1 MKMILFVYNAPLEEE
16 IMAGLGAANI
26 HYYTKWEKVLGTGK
40 SSDPRM
46 DTNVW
51 PGYNSALLIY
61 CEDQQLANI
70 KETLKNMKKK
80 LPKGSVSAYVWPLE
94 EVI

>member
-1 MKMILFVYNAPLEEE
+1 MKLILFVYNAPLEVE
-16 IMAGLGAANI
+16 IMEGLSAAGIN
-26 HYYTKWEKVLGTGK
+26 YYTKWEKVLGTGK
-40 SSDPRM
+40 SSDPRL

-61 CEDQQLANI
+61 CEDQCMANI
-70 KETLKNMKKK
+70 KETIKEIKKK
-80 LPKGSVSAYVWPLE
+80 MPKGSVSAYVWPLE

>member
-16 IMAGLGAANI
+16 IMAGLGTADI

-40 SSDPRM
+40 SSDPRL

-61 CEDQQLANI
+61 CEDACMGNI
-70 KETLKNMKKK
+70 KETIKNIKKK
-80 LPKGSVSAYVWPLE
+80 MPKGSVSAYVWPLE

>member
-1 MKMILFVYNAPLEEE
+1 MVLFVYNAPLEKE
-16 IMAGLGAANI
+16 IMAGLAAAGI

-40 SSDPRM
+40 SSDPRL

-61 CEDQQLANI
+61 CEDQCMDKI
-70 KETLKNMKKK
+70 KETIKNIKNKM
-80 LPKGSVSAYVWPLE
+80 PKGSVSAYVWPLE

>member
-1 MKMILFVYNAPLEEE
+1 MKMILFVYNAPLEKE
-16 IMAGLGAANI
+16 IMTGLSAADI

-40 SSDPRM
+40 SSDPRL
-46 DTNVW
+46 DTTVW

-61 CEDQQLANI
+61 CEDQCMSKIKDTI
-70 KETLKNMKKK
+70 KELKKK